1 MNIQEKAL
9 AYHNAG
15 CNCAQS
21 VLCACES
28 YTGMDEKIA
37 RSISAAFGSGMRCG
51 EVCGAVSGALMA
63 IGAACNYDENGG
75 PTGAVAGLSRKVTGP
90 FKEKYEYIRCSDL
103 LRAAKQKR
111 CDEFIGYCAALAEQ
125 VILEQKNQ

>member
-9 AYHNAG
+9 AYHASG

-21 VLCACES
+21 VLCACEA

-37 RSISAAFGSGMRCG
+37 QGISAAFGAGMRCG
-51 EVCGAVSGALMA
+51 EVCGAVTGALMA
-63 IGAACNYDENGG
+63 IGAACSYDENGG
-75 PTGAVAGLSRKVTGP
+75 PTGAVAGLSRELTGS

-111 CDEFIGYCAALAEQ
+111 CSEFIAFCAARAEE
-125 VILEQKNQ
+125 IMLEQKNK